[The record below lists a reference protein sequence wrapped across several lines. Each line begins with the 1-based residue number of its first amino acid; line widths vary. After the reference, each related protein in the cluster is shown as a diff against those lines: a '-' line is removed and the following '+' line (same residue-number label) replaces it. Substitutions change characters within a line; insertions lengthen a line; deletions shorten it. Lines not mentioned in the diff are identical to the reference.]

1 MSRKLKLKGAKV
13 AKVANIA
20 KVAKVAN
27 MAKVAKVACVPL
39 KPYGGSVVL
48 RRGLLR
54 RAGPDVATKNRRKPV
69 RAPSALTKLCK
80 GTHFC
85 AHLQ

>member
-27 MAKVAKVACVPL
+27 MAKVACVPL

>member
-1 MSRKLKLKGAKV
+1 MSRKLRLKGAKV
-13 AKVANIA
+13 VKVANIA

>member
-1 MSRKLKLKGAKV
+1 MSRKLKLKGANV

-27 MAKVAKVACVPL
+27 MAKMAKVACAPL

-80 GTHFC
+80 GTYFC

>member
-20 KVAKVAN
+20 KMAKVAN
-27 MAKVAKVACVPL
+27 MAKVACVPL

>member
-13 AKVANIA
+13 ANIAKVVNIANIA
-20 KVAKVAN
+20 KVAKVAC
-27 MAKVAKVACVPL
+27 APL

>member
-13 AKVANIA
+13 AKVANI
-20 KVAKVAN
+20 AKVAN

>member
-13 AKVANIA
+13 ADIA
-20 KVAKVAN
+20 KVSKVAN
-27 MAKVAKVACVPL
+27 MAKVAKVACAPL

-80 GTHFC
+80 GTYFC

>member
-1 MSRKLKLKGAKV
+1 MSRKLRLKGAKV

-80 GTHFC
+80 GTYFC